1 MKQLSVLGIEGT
13 AWNLSA
19 SVFGEDLIS
28 LASHAYLPLS
38 GGIHPREAAQHHA
51 SYVRSVI
58 SKAISDATN
67 SAVDAASDEEDKRS
81 FLSDIDAIAFSQG
94 PGLGPC
100 LRVVATASR
109 ALAASLKVPLIGV
122 NHCVAHIEIGRF
134 ASGFADPIVL
144 YASGAN
150 TQVLGYL
157 NGRYRIFGE
166 TLDIGLGNA
175 LDKFARSKNFP
186 HPGGPKI
193 EEYAR
198 SGKYIP
204 LPYTVKG
211 MDLAFSGL
219 MSAAKD
225 AKAPLEDVCYSLQ
238 ENAFAMCTEVSERA
252 LAQTGKDEL
261 ILVGGVGANK
271 RFQEMVQVMC
281 EERGASFYA
290 PEMKYLGDN
299 GAMIAYTGRLML
311 QEGMTLSIPESEVR
325 PGFRAD
331 QAEVPWRDAK
341 PNSLQKQMLKPSTIR
356 GAEAV
361 VSYDVADMGRCEL
374 AVVRKK
380 RVSKR
385 YRVSSLDEHL
395 IAERTRIE
403 ARLLSEAR
411 RAGVLTPVLH
421 DVTSTTLTMDHI
433 QGMPLKE
440 GLSEEYLFEAGKIV
454 GRLHAAGIVHGDLTT
469 SNMIV
474 ENGKTEFLASGN
486 VPPRIVLIDFGLA
499 QMTTEP
505 EPRGVD
511 LHVLFQI
518 LTSTSDEY
526 EELISAFCAGYRE
539 TSPDAELIIA
549 REAEITER
557 GRYL

>member
-1 MKQLSVLGIEGT
+1 MTQTGPVLGIEGT

-19 SVFGEDLIS
+19 SVFDDS
-28 LASHAYLPLS
+28 LLSLVSHAYTPPT

-51 SYVRSVI
+51 SYARSVI
-58 SKAISDATN
+58 SEALKEADVPIC
-67 SAVDAASDEEDKRS
+67 AV
-81 FLSDIDAIAFSQG
+81 AFSQG

-100 LRVVATASR
+100 LRVVATAAR
-109 ALAASLKVPLIGV
+109 ALSASLKVPLIGV
-122 NHCVAHIEIGRF
+122 NHCIAHIEIGRF
-134 ASGFADPIVL
+134 ASKFEDPIVL

-166 TLDIGLGNA
+166 TLDIGIGNA
-175 LDKFARSKNFP
+175 LDKFARSKNLA

-193 EEYAR
+193 EVHAKD
-198 SGKYIP
+198 GKYIP
-204 LPYTVKG
+204 FPYTVKG

-225 AKAPLEDVCYSLQ
+225 AKASLEDVCYSLQ

-271 RFQEMVQVMC
+271 RLQEMLHVMC
-281 EERGASFYA
+281 EERGASCFV

-311 QEGMTLSIPESEVR
+311 EAGMILSLEESIVK

-331 QAEVPWRDAK
+331 QAEVPWRACELHNFVAVAQSGDDSK
-341 PNSLQKQMLKPSTIR
+341 ITRR

-361 VSYDVADMGRCEL
+361 VTGEVNAYGIPTITKR
-374 AVVRKK
+374 

-385 YRVSSLDEHL
+385 YRVPPLDTQL
-395 IAERTRIE
+395 TLERTKVE
-403 ARLLSEAR
+403 ARLLSAAR
-411 RAGVLTPVLH
+411 RAGVRTPVLS
-421 DVTSTTLTMDHI
+421 DITETTLQMEQI
-433 QGMPLKE
+433 LGPVLKE
-440 GLSEEYLFEAGKIV
+440 ALCESHLFEAGKVV
-454 GRLHAAGIVHGDLTT
+454 GKLHSAGIVHGDLTT
-469 SNMIV
+469 CNMIV
-474 ENGKTEFLASGN
+474 EQSDTNGTEGSPSL
-486 VPPRIVLIDFGLA
+486 VLIDFGLA
-499 QMTTEP
+499 HMTTEL

-518 LTSTSDEY
+518 LISTSTEH
-526 EELISAFCAGYRE
+526 ERLIEAFCLGYAA
-539 TSPDAELIIA
+539 TAPDAALVIA
-549 REAEITER
+549 REEEICER